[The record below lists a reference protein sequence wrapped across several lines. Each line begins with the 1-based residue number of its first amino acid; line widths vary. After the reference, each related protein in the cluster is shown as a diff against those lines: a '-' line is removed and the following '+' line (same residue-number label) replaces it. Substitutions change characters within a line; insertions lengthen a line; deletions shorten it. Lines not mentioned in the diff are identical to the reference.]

1 MEIKHQE
8 LKDKYEEL
16 STDQLLQIKVTSEI
30 TEIAT
35 LLLDDELKKR
45 NVSVEDCNI
54 ATRDASYI
62 QAGRDDQKRSL
73 KRRFQFGLIYL
84 FMLLFVGIY
93 YSYFK

>member
-1 MEIKHQE
+1 MEINHQE

-16 STDQLLQIKVTSEI
+16 STDQLLQIKVTSEL

-45 NVSVEDCNI
+45 NIGNEDYKI
-54 ATRDASYI
+54 ATHDANYI
-62 QAGRDDQKRSL
+62 QAGRNDQKRSL

-84 FMLLFVGIY
+84 FMLLVVGIY
-93 YSYFK
+93 YYIK